1 MKVNVLRGKDL
12 TYLWYMEMKK
22 KNNKSFNYQI
32 SDDYEELFMD
42 NLTNKNV

>member
-1 MKVNVLRGKDL
+1 MNINILRDKDI

-32 SDDYEELFMD
+32 SDDYEELFID
-42 NLTNKNV
+42 YNSRKN

>member
-1 MKVNVLRGKDL
+1 
-12 TYLWYMEMKK
+12 MKK

-42 NLTNKNV
+42 YNSNKN